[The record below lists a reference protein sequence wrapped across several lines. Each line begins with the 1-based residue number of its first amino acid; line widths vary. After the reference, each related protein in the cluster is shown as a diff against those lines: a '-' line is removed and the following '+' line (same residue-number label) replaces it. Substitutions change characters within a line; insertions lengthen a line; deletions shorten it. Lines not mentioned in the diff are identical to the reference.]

1 MVKPKNKTDLR
12 MFIGLTVGFA
22 CVIAIIAVLRFDT
35 TGRQGSGLGKEF
47 EYNLEQIGKIDPNLI
62 LYKETVRP
70 IKTGF
75 AESHAIDVDANG
87 TIYVAGDELVRNFND
102 NGTSIGEFKLKE
114 TPLSL
119 AIDDANNSG
128 SSAIFVGLKDHLEIY
143 NTSGVL
149 LKQWASAGEN
159 AHLTS
164 IAVSGDNVFV
174 ADAGNRIVYRYDKSG
189 RLINRIGQKNDDR
202 NIPGFVIPSP
212 YFDLAVSRDGLLRV
226 VNPGEHHIETYTFA
240 GDLESVWGEY
250 SNKIEGFCGCCN
262 PVNFAILPGP
272 DVTGAKDKFIT
283 SEKGLTRVKVYDSKG
298 KFIGVVAGPQQLIEG
313 GKVEVCDSPSE
324 CQMGGFDVVV
334 GPDGRIFVLDTIKN
348 IIRIFSSV
356 QDSAQK

>member
-1 MVKPKNKTDLR
+1 MAKPQNKTDLK
-12 MFIGLTVGFA
+12 MFIGLIVGFA
-22 CVIAIIAVLRFDT
+22 CVVAVIAMLRLDT

-47 EYNLEQIGKIDPNLI
+47 EYNLEQLGKIDPNLI
-62 LYKETVRP
+62 LYRESAKP
-70 IKTGF
+70 IDTGF
-75 AESHAIDVDANG
+75 IESHAIDVDANG
-87 TIYVAGDELVRNFND
+87 TIYVAGDKLVRIFND

-114 TPLSL
+114 APLSL
-119 AIDDANNSG
+119 VIDSANDSG
-128 SSAIFVGLKDHLEIY
+128 NFAIFVGLKDHLEIY
-143 NTSGVL
+143 NKSGVL
-149 LKQWASAGEN
+149 LKKWDSAGEN

-174 ADAGNRIVYRYDKSG
+174 ADAGNRIVDRYDKSG

-202 NIPGFVIPSP
+202 NIPGFTIPSP
-212 YFDLAVSRDGLLRV
+212 YFDLAVGRDGLLRV
-226 VNPGEHHIETYTFA
+226 VNPGLHRIETYTLA
-240 GDLESVWGEY
+240 GDLESVWGEF
-250 SNKIEGFCGCCN
+250 SNKVEGFCGCCN
-262 PVNFAILPGP
+262 PVNFAILPGL

-324 CQMGGFDVVV
+324 CQMGGFDVAV
-334 GPDGRIFVLDTIKN
+334 GPDGRVFVLDTIKN